1 MRTTL
6 EQEKHEQQMQ
16 DSYFLQSPREE
27 LDFPETTKRELQL
40 EKLMQEL
47 NISKKAIIE
56 TAKKKKIDEVL
67 NELIKN
73 FQQRWR

>member
-16 DSYFLQSPREE
+16 DSYFLQSPKEE

-40 EKLMQEL
+40 EKLMQDL
-47 NISKKAIIE
+47 NISKKVIIE
-56 TAKKKKIDEVL
+56 IAKKKKLDEVL
-67 NELIKN
+67 NKILKDLKYGD
-73 FQQRWR
+73 